1 MALVTV
7 SLRPGPAGAA
17 AAVPHVATPRVHVV
31 AVAHR
36 HRQPATHDRSAHQ
49 RPMHHRAARHVAT
62 HTATTHH
69 RAQHH
74 VVAHTATPSAPSGPT
89 SWAALNTAIARIPT
103 YHSGTSRW
111 IISGRYGH
119 WGTTDWYH
127 DTLYISPTVPADRL
141 YDVAVHEWSHELSV
155 LDYHGDVDAAV
166 KAMTRY
172 FGGSGLTGAERA
184 ADCMAR
190 LQGAGW
196 THYTSC
202 TDRRW
207 RSGAAKLLRGRVL

>member
-1 MALVTV
+1 MNNRRRTPALHLAVVGMALITV
-7 SLRPGPAGAA
+7 SLRPGPAGASA
-17 AAVPHVATPRVHVV
+17 VVPHVAPPVV
-31 AVAHR
+31 RTAP
-36 HRQPATHDRSAHQ
+36 PALQ
-49 RPMHHRAARHVAT
+49 HHHARGQHP
-62 HTATTHH
+62 H
-69 RAQHH
+69 AQHH
-74 VVAHTATPSAPSGPT
+74 RTHHHHKRPAPSGPT
-89 SWAALNTAIARIPT
+89 SWPALNAAIARIPT
-103 YHSGTSRW
+103 YHAGASRW
-111 IISGRYGH
+111 IVSSRYGH

-127 DTLYISPTVPADRL
+127 DTLYISPTVPGDRL

-202 TDRRW
+202 TGRRW
-207 RSGAAKLLRGRVL
+207 RSGAAKLLRGRAL